1 MDDGPNPSSGV
12 ITPVR
17 GVVVAAVAT
26 LVATTAAAL
35 PGDLVAGE
43 VAVLRWANDLPRGV
57 GAPMQLV
64 MHLGAS
70 LGALVVVAV
79 AALARRWRL
88 AAAALV
94 GLLVARLVAG
104 GLKVAVDRARPP
116 ALLADVVVR
125 QHLPADPGFPSAHAA
140 VAAALAVV
148 AGWEAPRL
156 RIPLAALAV
165 AIGLARLYVGVH
177 LPLDVLG
184 GWALGV
190 LAGLAA
196 VTVVHPRV
204 PPHPGPAPWSGSTV
218 PRSRRP

>member
-12 ITPVR
+12 IPPVR
-17 GVVVAAVAT
+17 GVVIGAVAT
-26 LVATTAAAL
+26 VVATTAAAL
-35 PGDLVAGE
+35 SRDPVAGE
-43 VAVLRWANDLPRGV
+43 AAVFGWANALPRWA

-70 LGALVVVAV
+70 LGALVVIVV
-79 AALARRWRL
+79 AAVARRWRL
-88 AAAALV
+88 ATAALF
-94 GLLVARLVAG
+94 GGLVARLVVG
-104 GLKVAVDRARPP
+104 GVKVVVDRARPP

-125 QHLPADPGFPSAHAA
+125 QHLPTDPGFPSAHAA

-148 AGWEAPRL
+148 AGWGAPRL
-156 RIPLAALAV
+156 RIPLAALAA

-177 LPLDVLG
+177 MPLDLLG
-184 GWALGV
+184 GWAVGV

-204 PPHPGPAPWSGSTV
+204 PPHPEPAPWSRRRAV
-218 PRSRRP
+218 PR